1 MNKKI
6 LYGFLPLLL
15 SLVVMLVPLRTKAGV
30 FPYSVE
36 DSTTYTPTYS
46 IQEPM
51 TTQQYKYTVSKIII
65 FNENCGILQPDKR
78 YKFYLHHFNDIST
91 QSNGIHAESH
101 VDYYVLINGV
111 RYDFGTV
118 NYIYFD
124 VTGINTDHFYLC
136 ADVTT
141 TVTNIYSNSYG
152 SAYTLI
158 KFKDI
163 SYDMV
168 EYADFMTSGE
178 EQIKNS
184 INDSIN
190 QSYVNSQLEIS
201 QSITNSQNE
210 MNQAYTNSQAE
221 INQSITNS
229 QNEMNQAYVNS
240 QLEINQS
247 IQNTD
252 QITNGYSDQGI
263 NNADAAFNDGAGG
276 LSDIEDT
283 LSTSSSQYID
293 NYAKS
298 AFDDS
303 FLDTISPSL
312 GFVVTWF
319 TNFWN
324 IGGGLTATYTISF
337 AIFIAF
343 YIIRVRA

>member
-210 MNQAYTNSQAE
+210 MNQAY
-221 INQSITNS
+221 
-229 QNEMNQAYVNS
+229 VNS

-312 GFVVTWF
+312 GFVVTF
-319 TNFWN
+319 N
-324 IGGGLTATYTISF
+324 
-337 AIFIAF
+337 
-343 YIIRVRA
+343 RK